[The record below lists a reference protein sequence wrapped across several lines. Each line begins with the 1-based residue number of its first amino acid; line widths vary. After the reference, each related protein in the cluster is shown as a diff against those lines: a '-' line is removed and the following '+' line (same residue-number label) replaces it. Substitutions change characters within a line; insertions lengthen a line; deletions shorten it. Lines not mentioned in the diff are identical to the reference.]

1 MSKKPRVL
9 IIVENL
15 TLPLDR
21 RVWQEAKTLRDA
33 GYTVS
38 VICPRGGKYTASY
51 ELLEGIHIFRHP
63 LPVEADGALGYAFEY
78 SSALIWEFL
87 LSWRVFFK
95 VGFDVIQACNPPDLM
110 FLVAGFWKALFGKPF
125 VFDHHDI
132 NPELYEAKFGRRGR
146 MHKLLLALEKATF
159 RTADVALATNESYR
173 EIALGRGGMTPDRV
187 FIVRSIPDLSIFK
200 RTDPAPELR
209 NGRKHVVGYLGI
221 MGAQDGV
228 DNLIH
233 AMDHLVHVEGRR
245 DIQCVMVGRGT
256 EVPRLQRLIR
266 ERGLADYMTMTGYL
280 PTDKFLSAVSTFDI
294 GVVPDP
300 KNPFND
306 KCSMN
311 KVFEYMALGIPVVGF
326 DLTET
331 RRSAGDAA
339 LYARH
344 NDPAE
349 LARHIGTLCDD
360 AELRRALGEE
370 GKRRS
375 RTLMRWEGERQRL
388 LEAYDLALGQE
399 RAPARPAT
407 EAVAGSR

>member
-1 MSKKPRVL
+1 MNKKPSVL

-51 ELLEGIHIFRHP
+51 ELMDGIHIFRHP
-63 LPVEADGALGYAFEY
+63 LPIEADGPLGYAVEY
-78 SSALIWEFL
+78 STALFWEFL
-87 LSWRVFFK
+87 LTWRVYFK

-110 FLVAGFWKALFGKPF
+110 FLIAGFWKALFGKPF

-146 MHKLLLALEKATF
+146 MHKLLLALERATF

-173 EIALGRGGMTPDRV
+173 EIALGRGGMSPERV
-187 FIVRSIPDLSIFK
+187 FIVRSIPDLSTFK
-200 RTDPAPELR
+200 RTEPTPQLR

-228 DNLIH
+228 DNLIR
-233 AMDHLVHVEGRR
+233 AMEHLVNQRGRQ
-245 DIQCVMVGRGT
+245 DVQAVLVGRGT
-256 EVPRLQRLIR
+256 EVPRLERMIR
-266 ERGLADYMTMTGYL
+266 EMGLQDYVTLTGYL
-280 PTDKFLSAVSTFDI
+280 PTDKFLSAISTFDI

-300 KNPFND
+300 NNPFND

-331 RRSAGDAA
+331 IRSAGEAA
-339 LYARH
+339 LYARN
-344 NDPAE
+344 NDPIE
-349 LARHIGTLCDD
+349 LAAHVANLCDD
-360 AELRRALGEE
+360 VELRRSLGEA
-370 GKRRS
+370 GQRRA
-375 RTLMRWEGERQRL
+375 RTLLRWDGERQRL
-388 LEAYDLALGQE
+388 LAAYDLALGHG
-399 RAPARPAT
+399 RPT
-407 EAVAGSR
+407 EVSSAAAVGSR